1 MTESLPG
8 LIVPP
13 DAPVMPTFKD
23 RLSGDEI
30 DAVLRYIK
38 TLWTA
43 QQRSVQAEVSRE
55 MCLGQ

>member
-1 MTESLPG
+1 MPG